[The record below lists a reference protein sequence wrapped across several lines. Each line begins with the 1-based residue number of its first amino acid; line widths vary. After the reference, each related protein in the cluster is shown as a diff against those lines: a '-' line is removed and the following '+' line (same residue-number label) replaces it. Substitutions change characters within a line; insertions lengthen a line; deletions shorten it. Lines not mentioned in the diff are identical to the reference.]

1 MAEAPSYAP
10 LMPSSSM
17 DWTMAHRKA
26 GQYSLARFSAT
37 SPPHAPMGTK
47 PMEWMI
53 SSGSVDGRAQD
64 DLFALRQI
72 AVHLR
77 AGRGCRLM
85 QFVEDL
91 VHGLLS
97 FRSSCWLP

>member
-53 SSGSVDGRAQD
+53 SSGV
-64 DLFALRQI
+64 
-72 AVHLR
+72 
-77 AGRGCRLM
+77 
-85 QFVEDL
+85 
-91 VHGLLS
+91 
-97 FRSSCWLP
+97 